1 MDRCGRRERGWRGAC
16 CLMTLAGAAGNRQ
29 RRGVEARG
37 RGPTGGGA
45 CEGFGIKMSGKRKK
59 KINISINPEMP
70 QPEMND
76 TEVRQ
81 DDPERLS
88 CHTLCES
95 LLSYGSGFN
104 NFQGIFNWS
113 VVLLVLTHVH
123 MSLENFIRYGL
134 LFDPVKI
141 ISVFLKDPY
150 KWPAVYLIAVSVLF
164 ALPAVFIERY
174 LRKVR
179 GSESIGLVLQSVNLF
194 LLVIFPAVMVYRMQ
208 AITPAGGLLTMFVYI
223 IITLKLFS
231 YYQVN
236 RWYREGTPRP
246 VRGTSRM
253 QAADPSAHQSRRNER
268 GQSKQIMYPMN
279 LKVKDLYYFL
289 LAPTLC
295 YQLNFPRQKNC
306 RQGYIIRRFIEMIF
320 LFHLMLG
327 LIQQWIV
334 PNIHKSMKPI
344 NEIESTLLTEYI
356 LKLAV
361 PNHFIWLIFFYW
373 YFHSCLNCL
382 AELLRFGDRQ
392 FYLDWWNADSVLQ
405 FWSRWNIPAHKWLDR
420 HVYRPLLHHG
430 YDKWQARMTVFLLSA
445 CFYEYLIAIP
455 LKMFRFWMFFAMA
468 AQVPLACLMKRLFG
482 GNFGNIFMWIS
493 LVLGPPL
500 MMLLYFHDYYIQ
512 HHRKDS
518 SWRLFFF

>member
-1 MDRCGRRERGWRGAC
+1 MASY
-16 CLMTLAGAAGNRQ
+16 LFI
-29 RRGVEARG
+29 
-37 RGPTGGGA
+37 
-45 CEGFGIKMSGKRKK
+45 GFGIKMTGKRKK

-70 QPEMND
+70 QPEVND
-76 TEVRQ
+76 TDVRQ
-81 DDPERLS
+81 DNPEKLS
-88 CHTLCES
+88 CHTSCES

-150 KWPAVYLIAVSVLF
+150 KWPAVYLIAASVLF

-179 GSESIGLVLQSVNLF
+179 GSESIGLVLQSLNLF
-194 LLVIFPAVMVYRMQ
+194 LLVTFPAVMVYRMQ

-223 IITLKLFS
+223 IIALKLFS

-253 QAADPSAHQSRRNER
+253 QAADSSTHQSRRNER

-295 YQLNFPRQKNC
+295 YQLNFPRQKHC

-405 FWSRWNIPAHKWLDR
+405 FWSRWNIPAHRWLDR
-420 HVYRPLLHHG
+420 HIYRPLLHHG

-468 AQVPLACLMKRLFG
+468 AQVPLACLMKKLFG
-482 GNFGNIFMWIS
+482 GNFGNILVWIS

-500 MMLLYFHDYYIQ
+500 MVLLYFHDYYIQ
-512 HHRKDS
+512 HHRRDS

>member
-1 MDRCGRRERGWRGAC
+1 
-16 CLMTLAGAAGNRQ
+16 
-29 RRGVEARG
+29 
-37 RGPTGGGA
+37 
-45 CEGFGIKMSGKRKK
+45 
-59 KINISINPEMP
+59 
-70 QPEMND
+70 
-76 TEVRQ
+76 
-81 DDPERLS
+81 
-88 CHTLCES
+88 
-95 LLSYGSGFN
+95 
-104 NFQGIFNWS
+104 
-113 VVLLVLTHVH
+113 
-123 MSLENFIRYGL
+123 MSLENFFSLCFVCTSCSFY
-134 LFDPVKI
+134 
-141 ISVFLKDPY
+141 
-150 KWPAVYLIAVSVLF
+150 
-164 ALPAVFIERY
+164 
-174 LRKVR
+174 RKV
-179 GSESIGLVLQSVNLF
+179 F
-194 LLVIFPAVMVYRMQ
+194 KK
-208 AITPAGGLLTMFVYI
+208 AGGLLTMFVYTI
-223 IITLKLFS
+223 IALKLFS

-253 QAADPSAHQSRRNER
+253 QDPSAHQSRRNER

-361 PNHFIWLIFFYW
+361 PNHFIWMIFFYW

-392 FYLDWWNADSVLQ
+392 FYLDWWNADSILQ

-445 CFYEYLIAIP
+445 CFCEYLIAIP

-482 GNFGNIFMWIS
+482 DNFGNIFMWTS

>member
-1 MDRCGRRERGWRGAC
+1 
-16 CLMTLAGAAGNRQ
+16 MTLAGAAGNRQ

-45 CEGFGIKMSGKRKK
+45 CEGFGIKMSGKRRK

-88 CHTLCES
+88 CHVLCES

-150 KWPAVYLIAVSVLF
+150 KWPAVYLIAASVLF

-174 LRKVR
+174 LRK
-179 GSESIGLVLQSVNLF
+179 
-194 LLVIFPAVMVYRMQ
+194 
-208 AITPAGGLLTMFVYI
+208 
-223 IITLKLFS
+223 
-231 YYQVN
+231 VN

-253 QAADPSAHQSRRNER
+253 QDPSAHQSRRNER

-392 FYLDWWNADSVLQ
+392 FYLDWWNADSLLQ

-430 YDKWQARMTVFLLSA
+430 YDKWQARLTVFLLSA

>member
-1 MDRCGRRERGWRGAC
+1 
-16 CLMTLAGAAGNRQ
+16 MTRAGPAGNRQ

-59 KINISINPEMP
+59 KINISINPEMR

-81 DDPERLS
+81 DNPERLS
-88 CHTLCES
+88 CHMLCES

-150 KWPAVYLIAVSVLF
+150 KWPAVYLITAAVLF

-194 LLVIFPAVMVYRMQ
+194 FLVTFPAVMVYRMQ
-208 AITPAGGLLTMFVYI
+208 AITP
-223 IITLKLFS
+223 
-231 YYQVN
+231 
-236 RWYREGTPRP
+236 
-246 VRGTSRM
+246 
-253 QAADPSAHQSRRNER
+253 
-268 GQSKQIMYPMN
+268 
-279 LKVKDLYYFL
+279 DLYYFL

-306 RQGYIIRRFIEMIF
+306 RQGYIIRRFIEMVF

>member
-1 MDRCGRRERGWRGAC
+1 
-16 CLMTLAGAAGNRQ
+16 
-29 RRGVEARG
+29 
-37 RGPTGGGA
+37 
-45 CEGFGIKMSGKRKK
+45 
-59 KINISINPEMP
+59 
-70 QPEMND
+70 
-76 TEVRQ
+76 
-81 DDPERLS
+81 
-88 CHTLCES
+88 
-95 LLSYGSGFN
+95 
-104 NFQGIFNWS
+104 
-113 VVLLVLTHVH
+113 
-123 MSLENFIRYGL
+123 MSLENFFRYGL

-150 KWPAVYLIAVSVLF
+150 KWPAVYLIAASVLF

-179 GSESIGLVLQSVNLF
+179 GSESVGLVLQSVNLF
-194 LLVIFPAVMVYRMQ
+194 LLVTFPAVMVYRMQ
-208 AITPAGGLLTMFVYI
+208 AITPAGGLLTMFVYTI
-223 IITLKLFS
+223 IALKLFS

-253 QAADPSAHQSRRNER
+253 QDPSAHQSRRNER

-356 LKLAV
+356 LKLA
-361 PNHFIWLIFFYW
+361 
-373 YFHSCLNCL
+373 
-382 AELLRFGDRQ
+382 
-392 FYLDWWNADSVLQ
+392 
-405 FWSRWNIPAHKWLDR
+405 
-420 HVYRPLLHHG
+420 
-430 YDKWQARMTVFLLSA
+430 
-445 CFYEYLIAIP
+445 YLIAIP

-482 GNFGNIFMWIS
+482 DNFGNIFMWTS

>member
-1 MDRCGRRERGWRGAC
+1 
-16 CLMTLAGAAGNRQ
+16 MTPAGAAGNRQ
-29 RRGVEARG
+29 RVVGAQARG
-37 RGPTGGGA
+37 PAGGGA
-45 CEGFGIKMSGKRKK
+45 WFGIKMTGKRKK

-70 QPEMND
+70 QPEVND
-76 TEVRQ
+76 TDVRQ
-81 DDPERLS
+81 DNPEKLS
-88 CHTLCES
+88 CHTSCES

-150 KWPAVYLIAVSVLF
+150 KWPAVYLIAASVLF

-174 LRKVR
+174 LRK
-179 GSESIGLVLQSVNLF
+179 
-194 LLVIFPAVMVYRMQ
+194 
-208 AITPAGGLLTMFVYI
+208 
-223 IITLKLFS
+223 
-231 YYQVN
+231 VN

-253 QAADPSAHQSRRNER
+253 QADSSTHQSRRNER

-295 YQLNFPRQKNC
+295 YQLNFPRQKHC

-405 FWSRWNIPAHKWLDR
+405 FWSRWNIPAHRWLDR
-420 HVYRPLLHHG
+420 HIYRPLLHHG

-468 AQVPLACLMKRLFG
+468 AQVPLACLMKKLFG
-482 GNFGNIFMWIS
+482 GNFGNILVWIS

-500 MMLLYFHDYYIQ
+500 MVLLYFHDYYIQ
-512 HHRKDS
+512 HHRRDS

>member
-1 MDRCGRRERGWRGAC
+1 MGGGVSCPAGAAPPPCPMDRCGRRERGWRGAC

-150 KWPAVYLIAVSVLF
+150 KWPAVYLIAASVLF

-179 GSESIGLVLQSVNLF
+179 GSESIGLVLQSVNLL
-194 LLVIFPAVMVYRMQ
+194 LLVTFPAVMVYRMQ
-208 AITPAGGLLTMFVYI
+208 AITP
-223 IITLKLFS
+223 
-231 YYQVN
+231 
-236 RWYREGTPRP
+236 
-246 VRGTSRM
+246 
-253 QAADPSAHQSRRNER
+253 ADPSAHQSRRNER